1 MKINIKN
8 IIKEELQ
15 SIITEAKLPKRFTVK
30 TRKSIDGTVYS
41 PGDYALKKKRSGGGI
56 YLNMDKGEML
66 GVDAAN
72 ISQLTEAK
80 SLKQYSD
87 KQLLALYKQET
98 GEALLQAIEKEL
110 KNRKVK
116 FEGKLD
122 ERIKSNIK
130 QKWDSSRT
138 MMDDLRQFILQAK
151 DAGGS
156 DLVRDIADAL
166 KLMTNYAMGEY
177 KKAKSLREGRLDEKF
192 ASKKIASLFGKVGK
206 WGKDKTFLDDM
217 ARQYGVQW
225 DQLTDDMVKGPDTR
239 IDSKGID
246 IVIASKDVEIPAS
259 STYDWRTRIGA
270 GQLLAVTIKGKRVW
284 IGRGIRT
291 GAGSGRAFIGLD
303 KRGFASIKDV
313 MKIDGAQVYHL
324 DPDEAAR
331 GAKQKIKDR
340 EAAKAG
346 ATAMMDAKKVKQDN
360 IARYRKALTIKAGK
374 AGKGA
379 IVKMLEQITKMY
391 EAAINEKLTK
401 MKQGFIP
408 RDSYYADTV
417 KTIGHRYNYMIR
429 AFEEYMRAGANIEAV
444 KAKYKDKPDQMK
456 YSIDYETSAM
466 ANKAKE
472 VKDEFNKLKMELTK
486 LDKAKAYVD
495 VKTLGRAY

>member
-1 MKINIKN
+1 MKKIIRK
-8 IIKEELQ
+8 IIKEELT
-15 SIITEAKLPKRFTVK
+15 SIIKESKL
-30 TRKSIDGTVYS
+30 I
-41 PGDYALKKKRSGGGI
+41 
-56 YLNMDKGEML
+56 LN
-66 GVDAAN
+66 
-72 ISQLTEAK
+72 
-80 SLKQYSD
+80 
-87 KQLLALYKQET
+87 
-98 GEALLQAIEKEL
+98 
-110 KNRKVK
+110 
-116 FEGKLD
+116 
-122 ERIKSNIK
+122 
-130 QKWDSSRT
+130 
-138 MMDDLRQFILQAK
+138 
-151 DAGGS
+151 
-156 DLVRDIADAL
+156 
-166 KLMTNYAMGEY
+166 
-177 KKAKSLREGRLDEKF
+177 EKF

-239 IDSKGID
+239 IDNKGID
-246 IVIASKDVEIPAS
+246 IVIASKDTEIPS
-259 STYDWRTRIGA
+259 SSRYDWRTRIGA

-291 GAGSGRAFIGLD
+291 GAGSGRSFIGLD
-303 KRGFASIKDV
+303 KRGFASTKDI

-331 GAKQKIKDR
+331 GAKQKIADR
-340 EAAKAG
+340 AAAKAG
-346 ATAMMDAKKVKQDN
+346 ATAMMDAKKMKQDN
-360 IARYRKALTIKAGK
+360 IARYRKALTIKAGE
-374 AGKGA
+374 AGKGP
-379 IVKMLEQITKMY
+379 IIKLLETATKMY
-391 EAAINEKLTK
+391 EAALQEKLTK

-444 KAKYKDKPDQMK
+444 KAKYKDKPDQAK
-456 YSIDYETSAM
+456 YSVDYEKSSM

-472 VKDEFNKLKMELTK
+472 VKDEFNKLKMELSK